1 MRRWHLIIVGLVL
14 LASAFTLWFFFR
26 EREVKGILEASGQVR
41 GTEVTVRS
49 KLPGRVE
56 SLKAKEGQA
65 INAGELIA
73 KISSEEIEAR
83 IEQAR
88 AQVDASSHKIHQ
100 AREAMKRVEADVKEA
115 ESQRNLARNDHDR
128 YSELI
133 KKGLVS
139 RSEFDV
145 AEARL
150 KSSGARLEAAKKGRE
165 EARAAYETAKNQVD
179 EAAARVKEIEATFK
193 DTELHAPSTG
203 TVINKLVEEG
213 EMVAVGTPVATLIDL
228 SDIYVK
234 VYIPEKD
241 IGKIRLGNPAR
252 IYADAFPGR
261 SFDGEVTEISQKA
274 EFTPKEV
281 HMKEERTKLV
291 FGVKVGIRNPEGY
304 LKPGMPVDVKI
315 KWMENASW

>member
-1 MRRWHLIIVGLVL
+1 MRRWYLIILGLVL
-14 LASAFTLWFFFR
+14 LSSAFTLWFLFR
-26 EREVKGILEASGQVR
+26 EGEVKGILEASGQVR
-41 GTEVTVRS
+41 GTEVTVSS

-56 SLKAKEGQA
+56 SLKIKEGQA
-65 INAGELIA
+65 INAGDLIA
-73 KISSEEIEAR
+73 KSSSEEIEAR
-83 IEQAR
+83 TEQAR
-88 AQVDASSHKIHQ
+88 AQVDASSHRIHQ
-100 AREAMKRVEADVKEA
+100 SREAMKRGEADVKEA
-115 ESQRNLARNDHDR
+115 ESQRDLARSDYDR
-128 YSELI
+128 YAELM

-139 RSEFDV
+139 RSELDV

-150 KSSGARLEAAKKGRE
+150 KSSRARLDAAKKGGE
-165 EARAAYETAKNQVD
+165 EAKAAYETAKNQMD
-179 EAAARVKEIEATFK
+179 EVAARVKEVEAILK
-193 DTELHAPSTG
+193 DTEIYAPSSG

-213 EMVAVGTPVATLIDL
+213 ELVVVGTPVVTLIDL

-241 IGKIRLGNPAR
+241 IGKIRLRNPAR

-261 SFDGEVTEISQKA
+261 FFEGDVTEISQKA

-291 FGVKVGIRNPEGY
+291 FGVKVGISNPEGY

-315 KWMENASW
+315 KWMEDAVW